1 MTAQIRA
8 VRPPVVALVCASEG
22 GNQRA
27 VMFSY
32 EWKTQTLYRESVI
45 RILERMRRIGRQT
58 LGSSGVRTRVPSLI
72 FDIAKPGVKI
82 L

>member
-1 MTAQIRA
+1 
-8 VRPPVVALVCASEG
+8 
-22 GNQRA
+22 
-27 VMFSY
+27 MFSY